1 MPSTDTAS
9 QPPAG
14 PGPAPLAPATPAVLP
29 VLPVLPVLA
38 DEITELSE
46 TDLALVEALQLDP
59 RAPWSRIGAVIGIDA
74 TTAARRWRRLTG
86 SGVAW
91 MTAYPAQHT
100 SVIGYVDLACDA
112 GAVEPLTTLL
122 QSWGPVFSLER
133 TTGEHQLFLSVAARD
148 LPSLDDFAV
157 RRLGGLAGVRSVRLS
172 VCTAVHR
179 EGSGWLVHTL
189 NARQRSDLGGGG
201 TGPGRP
207 SRRTGPHE
215 SDHRLLLALGVDAR
229 RGHAELARV
238 CDLTETTVRRRLRRM
253 IAGGEV
259 YFRCDLTQRLAG
271 WPVIATFRLTV
282 PGPGTEATAKALAGL
297 PETRLCSSVTG
308 SDNLLL
314 SVWLRSPG
322 DCEALEERILRR
334 HPGIRVGERNITL
347 RTVKRMGRLLDG
359 DGRARDHVPI
369 SPAAT

>member
-1 MPSTDTAS
+1 MLSTDTAP
-9 QPPAG
+9 QLPGG
-14 PGPAPLAPATPAVLP
+14 PGPATPAGDV
-29 VLPVLPVLA
+29 
-38 DEITELSE
+38 TELSE

-86 SGVAW
+86 SGAAW
-91 MTAYPAQHT
+91 MTAYPSQHT

-112 GAVEPLTTLL
+112 GAVDPLTSRLT
-122 QSWGPVFSLER
+122 SWGPVFSLER

-157 RRLGGLAGVRSVRLS
+157 RRLGGLTGVRSVRLS

-179 EGSGWLVHTL
+179 EGSSWLVHTL

-201 TGPGRP
+201 TSRGRP
-207 SRRTGPHE
+207 SPRSGSHE
-215 SDHRLLLALGVDAR
+215 SDRRLLLALGADAR
-229 RGHAELARV
+229 RGHAELARA
-238 CDLTETTVRRRLRRM
+238 CGLTETTVRRRLRRM

-259 YFRCDLTQRLAG
+259 YFRCDLTQQLAG
-271 WPVIATFRLTV
+271 WPVIAAFRITV
-282 PGPGTEATAKALAGL
+282 PGPGTEATARALAAM

-322 DCEALEERILRR
+322 DCEALEERMLRR
-334 HPGIRVGERNITL
+334 HPGIRISERSITL
-347 RTVKRMGRLLDG
+347 RTVKRMGRLLDDNG
-359 DGRARDHVPI
+359 LARDHVPI
-369 SPAAT
+369 TAAATGV

>member
-1 MPSTDTAS
+1 MMARVLSTDTA
-9 QPPAG
+9 PTLPGDAG
-14 PGPAPLAPATPAVLP
+14 PAT
-29 VLPVLPVLA
+29 LA
-38 DEITELSE
+38 DGITELSE

-74 TTAARRWRRLTG
+74 TTAARRWRRLTD
-86 SGVAW
+86 SGAAW

-112 GAVEPLTTLL
+112 GAVDPLTRRLR
-122 QSWGPVFSLER
+122 SWGPVFSLER
-133 TTGEHQLFLSVAARD
+133 TTGEHPLFLGVAARD
-148 LPSLDDFAV
+148 LPSLDDFTV
-157 RRLGGLAGVRSVRLS
+157 RQLGGLPGVRSVRLS

-207 SRRTGPHE
+207 GPRTGPHE
-215 SDHRLLLALGVDAR
+215 SDRRLLLALGVDAR

-259 YFRCDLTQRLAG
+259 YFRCDLTQHLAG
-271 WPVIATFRLTV
+271 WPVIATFRITV
-282 PGPGTEATAKALAGL
+282 PGPGTEATARALAGL

-322 DCEALEERILRR
+322 DCEALEERMLRR
-334 HPGIRVGERNITL
+334 HPGLRISERNITL
-347 RTVKRMGRLLDG
+347 RTVKRMGRLLDE

-369 SPAAT
+369 TAAEACV